1 MSIITPGVQDPK
13 AYQRQAQAEVKVT
26 SAQVLALNATPITL
40 VAAPGADYAAI
51 FEGAIIYKP
60 AGTAYAGIAGGE
72 DLSVKYTDGSGLAV
86 GQAEATGFLDQT
98 GAETRWVRAF
108 TAASAD
114 SSIEPVA
121 NAVLVL
127 HLLSGELTTGNSD
140 LHVRVYYRVIPTA
153 LVAG

>member
-86 GQAEATGFLDQT
+86 GQAEADG
-98 GAETRWVRAF
+98 
-108 TAASAD
+108 
-114 SSIEPVA
+114 
-121 NAVLVL
+121 
-127 HLLSGELTTGNSD
+127 LS
-140 LHVRVYYRVIPTA
+140 
-153 LVAG
+153 